1 MKNYYDTLGVSE
13 TASDNEIKIAFRK
26 LAAKHHPDKGGNEN
40 KFKEINEAYDTL
52 KNTQKRQE
60 YDTMRKY
67 GQRNMGSGEGF
78 SFNINDMFDED
89 VFQDFFSG
97 FGFSPSG
104 GRGRTRVY
112 RNQPRQNRNVNIR
125 LTLSI
130 KEVYTACEKTI
141 SVRLPSGRDEIVHI
155 KVPAGCQDGVT
166 FKYRGMGDDTDSTLT
181 RGDLLVTVS
190 VLDSDGYTRKMNDL
204 WTDQTI
210 TAFEAMRGTEFDIR
224 LLDDSVKRVKVPA
237 GTQPNAVLNLK
248 GLGMPV
254 HDTLNIKGNI
264 YVRINITIPKL
275 SARDLEKIKDL

>member
-13 TASDNEIKIAFRK
+13 TASDNEIKSAFRK
-26 LAAKHHPDKGGNEN
+26 LAAQHHPDKGGSEA

-97 FGFSPSG
+97 FGFTPGS

-166 FKYRGMGDDTDSTLT
+166 FKYRAMGDDTDTNLP

-204 WTDQTI
+204 WTDKTI

-224 LLDDSVKRVKVPA
+224 LLDNSVKRVKVPA

-275 SARDLEKIKDL
+275 SARDLEKIQDL

>member
-13 TASDNEIKIAFRK
+13 TASDNEIKSAFRK
-26 LAAKHHPDKGGNEN
+26 LAAQHHPDKGGNET

-60 YDTMRKY
+60 YDAMRKY
-67 GQRNMGSGEGF
+67 GQRNFGSGEGF

-97 FGFSPSG
+97 FGFTPG
-104 GRGRTRVY
+104 GARTRTRVY

-141 SVRLPSGRDEIVHI
+141 SVRLPSGRDEIVNI
-155 KVPAGCQDGVT
+155 KVPAGCQDGIT
-166 FKYRGMGDDTDSTLT
+166 FKYRGMGDDTDKNLL

-204 WTDQTI
+204 WTDKTI
-210 TAFEAMRGTEFDIR
+210 TAFEAIRGTEFKIR
-224 LLDDSVKRVKVPA
+224 TLDDRTLNVQVPA
-237 GTQPNAVLNLK
+237 GTQPNAVINVK
-248 GLGMPV
+248 GQGMPV

-264 YVRINITIPKL
+264 YIRINITIPKL
-275 SARDLEKIKDL
+275 SARDLEKIRDL

>member
-13 TASDNEIKIAFRK
+13 TASDKEIKSAFRK
-26 LAAKHHPDKGGNEN
+26 LAGEHHPDKGGSEA

-67 GQRNMGSGEGF
+67 GERNMGAGEGF
-78 SFNINDMFDED
+78 SFNINDMFNDD
-89 VFQDFFSG
+89 VFQEFFSG
-97 FGFSPSG
+97 FGMNP
-104 GRGRTRVY
+104 RGSRSSARVY

-155 KVPAGCQDGVT
+155 KVPAGCQDGIT
-166 FKYRGMGDDTDSTLT
+166 FKYRGMGDDTDKNLP

-204 WTDQTI
+204 WTDKSI
-210 TAFEAMRGTEFDIR
+210 TAFEAMRGTEFKIR
-224 LLDDSVKRVKVPA
+224 TLDDRILNVHVPA
-237 GTQPNAVLNLK
+237 GTQPGSVISVK
-248 GLGMPV
+248 GQGMPV

-264 YVRINITIPKL
+264 YVRINVTIPKL
-275 SARDLEKIKDL
+275 SARDLERIKDL

>member
-13 TASDNEIKIAFRK
+13 TASDNEIKSAFRK
-26 LAAKHHPDKGGNEN
+26 LAAQHHPDKGGSET

-52 KNTQKRQE
+52 KNTHKRQE

-97 FGFSPSG
+97 FGFTPGG

-166 FKYRGMGDDTDSTLT
+166 FKYRGMGDDTDTNLP

-204 WTDQTI
+204 WTDKTI
-210 TAFEAMRGTEFDIR
+210 TAFEAMRGAEFKIR
-224 LLDDSVKRVKVPA
+224 TLDDRILNVHVPA
-237 GTQPNAVLNLK
+237 GTQPGAVINIK
-248 GLGMPV
+248 GQGMPV
-254 HDTLNIKGNI
+254 HDALNIKGNI
-264 YVRINITIPKL
+264 YVRINITIPTL